1 MQRDA
6 VRLFYS
12 IDHPCGYF
20 PDRLARNLLID
31 PIAEPQQIIY
41 EQALTRGFRRAGGHV
56 YRPHCQTCKACVAS
70 RIPVEQFSPDRSQRR
85 NLRNNQDLEMKL
97 RPAAFGEAQFAL
109 YQRYLSQR
117 HAGGGME
124 NPSPDDF
131 MRFLTSAWSKT
142 WFLEFRL
149 AGELICVAVTDV
161 AAGGLSSVYTFYD
174 ADLSH
179 RGLGTFAILSQ
190 VNLARKLKLPH
201 VYLGYWI
208 DAHPKMHY
216 KAKFQPLEVQV
227 AGVWQKQTVKDCVL
241 DEAHK
246 PHELANQKTEQGGQ
260 KL

>member
-31 PIAEPQQIIY
+31 PIAEPQQSIY
-41 EQALTRGFRRAGGHV
+41 EKALMRGFRRAGGHV

-70 RIPVEQFSPDRSQRR
+70 RIPVAEFTPDRSQRR
-85 NLRNNQDLEMKL
+85 NLRSNSDLQMTL

-117 HAGGGME
+117 HPGGGME
-124 NPSPDDF
+124 NPSPEDF

-142 WFLEFRL
+142 WFLEFSL
-149 AGELICVAVTDV
+149 AGQLLCVAVTDV
-161 AAGGLSSVYTFYD
+161 AAGGLSSVYTFFD
-174 ADLSH
+174 ADFKA
-179 RGLGTFAILSQ
+179 RGLGTLAILSQ
-190 VNLARKLKLPH
+190 IQLAQKLDLPH

-208 DAHPKMHY
+208 NQHPKMQY
-216 KAKFQPLEVQV
+216 KANFQPLEIQV
-227 AGVWQKQTVKDCVL
+227 AGVWRRHSPIDVIPVKVDA
-241 DEAHK
+241 DS
-246 PHELANQKTEQGGQ
+246 G
-260 KL
+260 

>member
-1 MQRDA
+1 MIELRFKAMQRDA

-56 YRPHCQTCKACVAS
+56 YRPHCQACKACVAS
-70 RIPVEQFSPDRSQRR
+70 RIPVEQFCPDLSQRR
-85 NLRNNQDLEMKL
+85 NLRSNQDLEMKL
-97 RPAAFGEAQFAL
+97 RPAAFGEAEFGL

-149 AGELICVAVTDV
+149 AGELICVAVTDL

-190 VNLARKLKLPH
+190 INLARKLKLPH

-208 DAHPKMHY
+208 DQHAKMHY
-216 KAKFQPLEVQV
+216 KAKFQPLEIQL
-227 AGVWQKQTVKDCVL
+227 AGVWQRQVAL
-241 DEAHK
+241 DS
-246 PHELANQKTEQGGQ
+246 HEGTENA
-260 KL
+260 